1 MSENR
6 ERILIVDDEFVTVA
20 RLIDDLKEHKY
31 LVDFRPDLE
40 SARAAIEQASK
51 EDPGKYGAVLI
62 DLMFKRSG
70 RALEKY
76 ERQLLEKSNTTSV
89 EARGQTLGL
98 YLSENFRQLPYA
110 YISLRPGVFVVTGIE
125 FSGCVDRGGI
135 PPRGIE
141 FSGCVDRGGIPPRP
155 WVMSKLDVIEKGD
168 IAESVA
174 KLIEYWGACSAAR
187 AESTSLSPSR
197 SEAAPAWR
205 KLMSTTCFLR

>member
-1 MSENR
+1 
-6 ERILIVDDEFVTVA
+6 
-20 RLIDDLKEHKY
+20 
-31 LVDFRPDLE
+31 
-40 SARAAIEQASK
+40 
-51 EDPGKYGAVLI
+51 
-62 DLMFKRSG
+62 MFKRSG

-135 PPRGIE
+135 PPR
-141 FSGCVDRGGIPPRP
+141 P

-197 SEAAPAWR
+197 SEAAPASGVEAESGGS
-205 KLMSTTCFLR
+205 L